1 MEGKRSPE
9 WAIDWFGGFAGPYL
23 PRNAVNPA
31 SSLQHHTQLSRAGN
45 SNSIGDEPRSPS
57 GFFVHG
63 SPMASIARVFNGV
76 FGVGAPVWGT
86 SSSEQAR
93 RREFIKADAEPLMRV
108 STSYSSSS

>member
-1 MEGKRSPE
+1 MLVVEGKRSPE

-23 PRNAVNPA
+23 PRGGAVNPA
-31 SSLQHHTQLSRAGN
+31 SSLQRHTQYTRAG
-45 SNSIGDEPRSPS
+45 NSIGDEPRSPS
-57 GFFVHG
+57 GFFLHG

-108 STSYSSSS
+108 STS

>member
-1 MEGKRSPE
+1 MVEGKRSPE

-23 PRNAVNPA
+23 PRNAAVNPA
-31 SSLQHHTQLSRAGN
+31 SLQHHRQLSRAGK
-45 SNSIGDEPRSPS
+45 SIGDEPPPS
-57 GFFVHG
+57 GFFLHG

-76 FGVGAPVWGT
+76 FGVGAPVWAT

-108 STSYSSSS
+108 SSS

>member
-1 MEGKRSPE
+1 MLVVEGKRSPE

-31 SSLQHHTQLSRAGN
+31 SSLQRHTQHTQAG
-45 SNSIGDEPRSPS
+45 NSIGDESTSPS
-57 GFFVHG
+57 GFFLHG

-76 FGVGAPVWGT
+76 FGVGAPVWAT

-108 STSYSSSS
+108 STS